1 MRFATTTAGENEEF
15 TMEDLPGQA
24 KRPITIFAGPYGHP
38 FHPILVTLP
47 IGAWVASLIFDI
59 GSRVVDDGGFLVQG
73 SRWLIAIGVLGALVA
88 AIVGFL
94 DLLAIPRRT
103 RASGIALLHMSLN
116 LAVTV
121 AFAVNF
127 LTRDGD
133 DPAVPWAS
141 LVLSL
146 VSLAA
151 LGVSGWLGGKLA
163 YHYGVRVADEATQAD
178 GYRAT
183 TSTGTPAER
192 A

>member
-1 MRFATTTAGENEEF
+1 
-15 TMEDLPGQA
+15 MEDLPGQA
-24 KRPITIFAGPYGHP
+24 KKPVTVLAGPYGHP
-38 FHPILVTLP
+38 AHPALVTLP
-47 IGAWVASLIFDI
+47 IGAWMSSLIFDI

-73 SRWLIAIGVLGALVA
+73 SRWLIAIGILGALVA
-88 AIVGFL
+88 AVAGFL

-103 RASGIALLHMSLN
+103 RAFGTALVHMSLN

-146 VSLAA
+146 VSIAA

-178 GYRAT
+178 GYRTT
-183 TSTGTPAER
+183 TSAGTPTGGA
-192 A
+192 